1 MSKIRKTKTADEK
14 TPSHLV
20 LEASKGNDNGDSQRH
35 KHTIISNPILIS
47 QYAESINMSLFV
59 EGLLVGS
66 LNILLMF
73 GLEYV
78 YSSDDVRRLR
88 MRDGGKELHNAGIR
102 ASVFNSL
109 VLGAIT
115 YYFTI
120 VYCCVA
126 GPLTVLQQITSVFK
140 FLLIENLW
148 YYCAHYLM
156 HQKSFYW
163 MHRFHHKFNAIVL
176 PSSASA
182 VSVPEFLLAY
192 MAPFLLGAWAGSCDK
207 CSAVCSALIV
217 AVSNL
222 TIHTPALEDKMKCL
236 PWFFVMPS
244 DHVTHHRQLT
254 CNYGAPL
261 IHFDRVLGYINDT
274 VKNLTGIRVYKLKV
288 GCNNMH
294 ELKED

>member
-1 MSKIRKTKTADEK
+1 MTILKW
-14 TPSHLV
+14 
-20 LEASKGNDNGDSQRH
+20 H
-35 KHTIISNPILIS
+35 KHTIIFNPILIS
-47 QYAESINMSLFV
+47 QYINSNSMSLFV

-78 YSSDDVRRLR
+78 YSSDDVRRFR

-109 VLGAIT
+109 FLGAIT
-115 YYFTI
+115 YHVTI

-126 GPLTVLQQITSVFK
+126 GPLTVLQQISSVLK

-148 YYCAHYLM
+148 YYCAHWLM
-156 HQKSFYW
+156 HRRAFYW

-182 VSVPEFLLAY
+182 VSIPEFLLAY

-207 CSAVCSALIV
+207 CSAVCSASIV
-217 AVSNL
+217 VVSNL
-222 TIHTPALEDKMKCL
+222 AIHTPALEDMMKCL
-236 PWFFVMPS
+236 PWFLVMPS

-261 IHFDRVLGYINDT
+261 IHFDRVFSYVNET
-274 VKNLTGIRVYKLKV
+274 VKNLTDIRVHKLNV
-288 GCNNMH
+288 GCKNAH
-294 ELKED
+294 ELKTD